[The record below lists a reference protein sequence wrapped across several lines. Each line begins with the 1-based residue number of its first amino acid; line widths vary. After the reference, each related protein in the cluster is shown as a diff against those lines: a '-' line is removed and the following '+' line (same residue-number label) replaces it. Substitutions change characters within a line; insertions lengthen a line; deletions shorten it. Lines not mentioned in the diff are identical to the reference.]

1 MRPHPAQAIESV
13 PWLPSAPSP
22 RDCARG
28 PDPRRGPGRHVGRC
42 PPRGPSRGC
51 PAALRRVGKRCPSPG
66 PSDAA
71 AVREAVT
78 RNDTLVSTPL
88 GLRPTVH
95 PRSPAR
101 QPSAS
106 VWGPRTAVGLGHPD
120 RVAPRSEHAQGRACG
135 GAGRPPSSLSDG
147 WELAPTPPGDLSTL
161 RSFRG
166 GSRTQSGKL
175 SLGSGFSAS

>member
-22 RDCARG
+22 RDCTRG
-28 PDPRRGPGRHVGRC
+28 TDPRRSPGRHVGRC

-51 PAALRRVGKRCPSPG
+51 PAALRRVEKRCPSPG
-66 PSDAA
+66 PSDPA

-101 QPSAS
+101 QPSVSVQPAS
-106 VWGPRTAVGLGHPD
+106 GARARPSAWAIQTEWRRD
-120 RVAPRSEHAQGRACG
+120 R
-135 GAGRPPSSLSDG
+135 
-147 WELAPTPPGDLSTL
+147 STL
-161 RSFRG
+161 KG
-166 GSRTQSGKL
+166 GHVGAQ
-175 SLGSGFSAS
+175 AVHPPP